1 MCNPRWFNKPKFH
14 VLLHLPGH
22 VIRLGPPILFATE
35 TFESYNYV
43 IRLRSIHSNQQAPSA
58 DIGASFSLLHAMQ
71 HLVSGGYFQLA
82 DDKSSSGSISSAP
95 WIQAGPKVRA
105 LIHDKTFVKFMG
117 LSELSKTSAAG
128 LCVPLPNPQGV
139 PIRWTST
146 LASDLLSSLLAEAT
160 PDLVVKCRSLR
171 LDDKSKVSLE
181 DFALIHLETT
191 KDPSTS
197 HGNVIIAQIQE
208 ILAEHLTQRAIVL
221 VMKPFKI
228 GTPIPPYHFPL
239 ILPSEQPALAIN
251 ILNIITPVS
260 VFHDCANLKCTLS
273 KTRQMRQER
282 QVLDSYQDE
291 VQHTSQPNRLVL
303 NVAQLRSA
311 DSIHAFY
318 PDMSPPYPPIDEAI
332 DQGLTRQVQSQEQEQ
347 IEQQEKETQAA
358 ERAKKKEEK
367 EGQPA
372 KKRKVRGSTPSH
384 QPSQRFHPY
393 SGTSMIN
400 SRLTLH
406 QHGPSG
412 FRANTLTPGNFE
424 SSPGPARGWPG
435 YNGEITLPGDQGAS
449 NNTTIPPL
457 AVDSIANEQGL
468 SGPQRAELHRFSKEN
483 AGVQHTQVHAHQL
496 ALDNKLAGIQS
507 ALANVQGI
515 MAQVLKTATETWN
528 PTESQ
533 KKAVYNMC
541 WNYLTYDLNSYLQM
555 HEEVVTSVGADPVGI
570 LGLEGYGSEPILTDA
585 VKAYIRTEAN
595 NVKSR
600 FKKH

>member
-1 MCNPRWFNKPKFH
+1 
-14 VLLHLPGH
+14 
-22 VIRLGPPILFATE
+22 
-35 TFESYNYV
+35 
-43 IRLRSIHSNQQAPSA
+43 
-58 DIGASFSLLHAMQ
+58 
-71 HLVSGGYFQLA
+71 
-82 DDKSSSGSISSAP
+82 
-95 WIQAGPKVRA
+95 
-105 LIHDKTFVKFMG
+105 
-117 LSELSKTSAAG
+117 
-128 LCVPLPNPQGV
+128 
-139 PIRWTST
+139 
-146 LASDLLSSLLAEAT
+146 
-160 PDLVVKCRSLR
+160 
-171 LDDKSKVSLE
+171 
-181 DFALIHLETT
+181 
-191 KDPSTS
+191 
-197 HGNVIIAQIQE
+197 
-208 ILAEHLTQRAIVL
+208 
-221 VMKPFKI
+221 
-228 GTPIPPYHFPL
+228 
-239 ILPSEQPALAIN
+239 
-251 ILNIITPVS
+251 
-260 VFHDCANLKCTLS
+260 
-273 KTRQMRQER
+273 
-282 QVLDSYQDE
+282 
-291 VQHTSQPNRLVL
+291 
-303 NVAQLRSA
+303 
-311 DSIHAFY
+311 
-318 PDMSPPYPPIDEAI
+318 MSPPYPPIDEAI

-372 KKRKVRGSTPSH
+372 KKRKV
-384 QPSQRFHPY
+384 
-393 SGTSMIN
+393 
-400 SRLTLH
+400 
-406 QHGPSG
+406 HGPSG

-515 MAQVLKTATETWN
+515 TAQVLKTATETWN

-533 KKAVYNMC
+533 KKAVRNMC

-600 FKKH
+600 FKKHIDKAVDSQQPLGELTRSTLKAHRVGFGSSTPIDDTHKVVFANYRDVAARLIKKQRLVAMSLQELEGKSSSQAQLNEKKERTLHGDSGFWKKLDEETGQRLETLGKDRMNQQWMDWRKEIITHDESCYGNSQLTATSAAIEAAITRSTAGFLRNSAVGDV